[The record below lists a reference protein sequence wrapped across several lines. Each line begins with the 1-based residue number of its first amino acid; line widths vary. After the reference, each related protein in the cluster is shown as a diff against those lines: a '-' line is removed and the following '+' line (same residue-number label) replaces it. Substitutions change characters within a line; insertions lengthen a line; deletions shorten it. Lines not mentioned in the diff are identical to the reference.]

1 MEVKKRER
9 NNVII
14 FDIIGDFQKSTAN
27 IGTLHKRVKD
37 QLNAGKRNF
46 LLNLENVD
54 NIDDFGVGELLTS
67 YISVLNLGGK
77 MKHIPAKFF
86 GEHNIEIGCHLLRD
100 VFEDEEK
107 AIMSFF
113 E

>member
-1 MEVKKRER
+1 MEIKKRER

-27 IGTLHKRVKD
+27 IGTLHQCVKD
-37 QLNAGKRNF
+37 KLKAGKRNF
-46 LLNLENVD
+46 LLNFENVD
-54 NIDDFGVGELLTS
+54 NIDDFGVGEILTI
-67 YISVLNLGGK
+67 YISIRNLGGK
-77 MKHIPAKFF
+77 VKHIPVKFF
-86 GEHNIEIGCHLLRD
+86 VEHNIEIDYRMGF
-100 VFEDEEK
+100 FEDEEK